1 MNRTAVIFCRVS
13 SISDRQSNERQI
25 SDLKSLAESR
35 KLKVLRVYQEK
46 ISGATK
52 NENRPVLAECLE
64 FCFENQADVL
74 LVSEI
79 SRLSRSV
86 DELFKTILLC
96 KEKRLNVYFQKEQL
110 SIFNDS
116 GQEHPFLAIFIAA
129 LGSCAQIERE
139 NIKFRL
145 QSGLQN
151 YKAKGGKLGRRAGSI
166 KSEERKKEEYR
177 EMISLLKRGYSV
189 RNVAKITGRGI
200 STVQRIKNQ
209 FINNR
214 NYEEV

>member
-1 MNRTAVIFCRVS
+1 MNQNAVIFCRVS
-13 SISDRQSNERQI
+13 SIGDRQSNERQI
-25 SDLKSLAESR
+25 SDLQALAESR
-35 KLKVLRVYQEK
+35 NLKVIAVYQEK

-52 NENRPVLAECLE
+52 NQDRPVLTECLD
-64 FCFENQADVL
+64 FCFSNQVDVL

-110 SIFNDS
+110 SIFNDA
-116 GQEHPFLAIFIAA
+116 GEEHPFLAIFIAA

-139 NIKFRL
+139 NIKYRL

-151 YKAKGGKLGRRAGSI
+151 YRAKGGKVGRKPGSF
-166 KSEERKKEEYR
+166 KTDEQKREEYR
-177 EMISLLKRGYSV
+177 DVITMLKRGYSV
-189 RNVAKITGRGI
+189 RNTAKLTGKGI

-209 FINNR
+209 FIN
-214 NYEEV
+214 EEEL